1 MIVEDGVK
9 AGSVKLDRDLV
20 LYGRETRPIHRALAY
35 TSNPFLP
42 GLSSQEDKCLAL
54 VTSAGIVVKQD
65 ERWRTLADLRDEEK
79 QNLLSAIIRAVTS
92 KGVAGKIA
100 LNLIGT
106 AYTLPKEER
115 GVPTRDAREF
125 SSLLNACGRMNRQ
138 GLAISIC
145 LGERGQTM
153 DEAQEVLAEY
163 RKAVAQHMTWV
174 TETPERVEE
183 LTGIYVIH
191 GEGTIDENMT
201 GTISTILV
209 SSGTFNPMKAVLVL
223 AKTKEGELK
232 ISARGTEQLVTSGVN
247 LGKILQELT
256 SKHKGSGGGHDIAAG
271 ANIPVECEKEF
282 FKELDEAISQV
293 LKVRI

>member
-1 MIVEDGVK
+1 
-9 AGSVKLDRDLV
+9 
-20 LYGRETRPIHRALAY
+20 
-35 TSNPFLP
+35 
-42 GLSSQEDKCLAL
+42 
-54 VTSAGIVVKQD
+54 
-65 ERWRTLADLRDEEK
+65 
-79 QNLLSAIIRAVTS
+79 
-92 KGVAGKIA
+92 
-100 LNLIGT
+100 
-106 AYTLPKEER
+106 
-115 GVPTRDAREF
+115 
-125 SSLLNACGRMNRQ
+125 
-138 GLAISIC
+138 
-145 LGERGQTM
+145 
-153 DEAQEVLAEY
+153 
-163 RKAVAQHMTWV
+163 MTWV